1 MKENERK
8 AAVEAAIR
16 KTGGVV
22 SYEALIAEG
31 LSKTDIYRLSKAGD
45 IKNIRQGYYSISDN
59 SASEEVRIA
68 VMLPDS
74 IVYGSSALYHYGY
87 SDYTPR
93 VWMLAVPRSISRSRL
108 RGTGIPMKLHYDSYY
123 GLGKAKGDFNG
134 IMLPV
139 YDRERT
145 ICDCIRHRDAMDSEM
160 FVKAVR
166 AYAADRDKDLGRLSD
181 YARKL
186 GISEKVRKIME
197 IVLNAWN
204 SGICSG

>member
-1 MKENERK
+1 MKETERK
-8 AAVEAAIR
+8 TAVEAAIR

-22 SYEALIAEG
+22 SYEMLIAEG
-31 LSKTDIYRLSKAGD
+31 LSKSDIHRLSKAGD
-45 IKNIRQGYYSISDN
+45 IKSIRRGYYSAGDN
-59 SASEEVRIA
+59 SVSEEERIA

-93 VWMLAVPRSISRSRL
+93 VWTLAVPRNISRSRL
-108 RGTGIPMKLHYDSYY
+108 TGTGIPMKLHYDSYY
-123 GLGKAKGDFNG
+123 GLGKTDDDFNG
-134 IMLPV
+134 ITLPV
-139 YDRERT
+139 YDRERI

-166 AYAADRDKDLGRLSD
+166 AYAADRNKDLGKLSD
-181 YARKL
+181 YAGKL

-197 IVLNAWN
+197 IVLNA
-204 SGICSG
+204 